1 MRAHAFFEEVQ
12 MAASREKTRAIDG
25 LQGVCALI
33 GITVGVIPLAS
44 WAVGGESGGLLGRIS
59 GWSPLGS
66 QAYVLPVAVI
76 AVAIG
81 VIAILE
87 VMKRA

>member
-1 MRAHAFFEEVQ
+1 
-12 MAASREKTRAIDG
+12 
-25 LQGVCALI
+25 
-33 GITVGVIPLAS
+33 VIPLAS